1 MLYVVSPT
9 AGFVSVQPS
18 GCVNVQPSAALELV
32 NTVTLSRLPWSMGAF
47 SNVPPGRGHASLASG
62 SRRRCRSSKTMP

>member
-18 GCVNVQPSAALELV
+18 GCVNVQPSAALEFV
-32 NTVTLSRLPWSMGAF
+32 NAVTWSWFPWSMGAF
-47 SNVPPGRGHASLASG
+47 SKVPPGRGHASLASG